1 MLIKWDLM
9 RFKLLMFRKKQ
20 AEPLSVAY
28 VKPLQPHQQLQHQN
42 PQTTRSVIVK
52 AEPTVVTNEESRIQG
67 HFQQSMHQ
75 RSTSSTSFTSANG
88 PGHGHQQNHYVRE
101 LESSN
106 NGHIFNNHQSTI
118 RLASSIAPNVSAA
131 QKSSI
136 TTVASPVSIQ
146 PIVSAVSSSSPMIST
161 IFYQIPATAASTTNG
176 NNGSVMSSSFTI
188 IPAPNGR
195 GTVIPL
201 PMVTTSATPLVK
213 IEPSTVVA
221 QNAGTATPV
230 NWNNIQLLKVPRSSI
245 ENGNGLATFST
256 LAPII
261 STAPAAAKLLPSPS
275 PGKGEGKSLTATPP
289 TSDGKSPTKSR
300 ARRRSQS
307 TTKGQSRSSRVSS
320 SSSTTEFVI
329 CPSVEGLPNIVS
341 LKFKKILH
349 VHLNTLL
356 HCIFFICAS
365 FINRRCI
372 VMLLHCIIKKIL

>member
-1 MLIKWDLM
+1 MFIKWDFM
-9 RFKLLMFRKKQ
+9 SFKLLSMFRKKQ

-28 VKPLQPHQQLQHQN
+28 VKPLQPHQQLQHQY

-52 AEPTVVTNEESRIQG
+52 AEPTIVTNDESRIQG
-67 HFQQSMHQ
+67 HFQQSLHQ
-75 RSTSSTSFTSANG
+75 RSTSSTSFASSSNG
-88 PGHGHQQNHYVRE
+88 PGHGHHQNHYVRE

-176 NNGSVMSSSFTI
+176 NNGSVMSSSFTL

-195 GTVIPL
+195 TVIPL
-201 PMVTTSATPLVK
+201 PMVTTSATSLVK

-221 QNAGTATPV
+221 QNAGTATHV

-245 ENGNGLATFST
+245 ENGHGLATFST

-275 PGKGEGKSLTATPP
+275 PGKGDGKSLTATPP
-289 TSDGKSPTKSR
+289 SDGKSPTKSR

-320 SSSTTEFVI
+320 SSSSTEFVI

-341 LKFKKILH
+341 LKKSSLKKL
-349 VHLNTLL
+349 TLQY
-356 HCIFFICAS
+356 IFSLCAS
-365 FINRRCI
+365 FITNTI
-372 VMLLHCIIKKIL
+372 IMLLHCII